1 MSSQSGRTMER
12 YVCSDC
18 FGDYAIKAFIED
30 NAVETR
36 CTYCGRTS
44 DSPISAHFSEV
55 FKFILEGIEPEWEDP
70 AESMA
75 YESREGGYQGA
86 SVYDWYDLITEEIE
100 ELFEINAGVLN
111 DILSEM
117 AGEHAWCHKDPYGL
131 LEEEALSIS
140 WRNFSRQVKYQTRYI
155 FSQLPDIADPMDI
168 DLIPVPRM
176 LNTLSQELSRL
187 EDEADVVLTVEQDT
201 EIMRARIHD
210 MWKRYLNGRQLGTV
224 PAKEARFSNRMSPS
238 GIPMFYGA
246 FDSDTALLEVIDHK
260 RFTPPWKVATIATFK
275 TTEVLKLLDL
285 SNLPQVPSLFDQRMN
300 YLRSTI
306 IFLHEFAYELSK
318 PINKD
323 GTEHIE
329 YVPTQ
334 VFTEYIR
341 HLFRDRY
348 GDSLNGIKYVSAKA
362 NQKSCCVLFVN
373 NEQCCGSI
381 SNPSEDNVSNPE
393 CVLLLQKAERKRVFK
408 IRGANA

>member
-1 MSSQSGRTMER
+1 MSSQSSRTIDR

-18 FGDYAIKAFIED
+18 FDDYAVKAFIED

-36 CTYCGRTS
+36 CTYCGRIS
-44 DSPISAHFSEV
+44 DSPIAAHFSEV
-55 FKFILEGIEPEWEDP
+55 FQFILEGIETEWEDP

-86 SVYDWYDLITEEIE
+86 SVYDWYDLITEQIE
-100 ELFEINAGVLN
+100 ELFEINADVLN

-155 FSQLPDIADPMDI
+155 FSQLSDTVDPMDI

-187 EDEADVVLTVEQDT
+187 EDEVDVVLTVEQDT
-201 EIMRARIHD
+201 EIMRARIHNI
-210 MWKRYLNGRQLGTV
+210 WKRYLNGRQLGTV
-224 PAKEARFSNRMSPS
+224 PAKEARFSDRMSPS

-275 TTEVLKLLDL
+275 TTKVLKLLDL

-300 YLRSTI
+300 YLRYTI

-318 PINKD
+318 PIIKD

-362 NQKSCCVLFVN
+362 NQQSCCVLFVN

-381 SNPSEDNVSNPE
+381 SNPSDGDVANPE

>member
-1 MSSQSGRTMER
+1 MPSQFGKTMDA
-12 YVCSDC
+12 YVCPDC

-30 NAVETR
+30 NAVETH
-36 CTYCGRTS
+36 CSYCARTS
-44 DSPISAHFSEV
+44 ASPISAHFSEV
-55 FKFILEGIEPEWEDP
+55 FNFILEGIETEWEDP

-86 SVYDWYDLITEEIE
+86 PIYDWSDLITGIIE
-100 ELFEINAGVLN
+100 ELFEINAYVLD

-117 AGEHAWCHKDPYGL
+117 AGEHSWCHKDPYGL

-140 WRNFSRQVKYQTRYI
+140 WRKFSRQVKYQTRYI
-155 FSQLPDIADPMDI
+155 FSQLPSAVDPMDI

-187 EDEADVVLTVEQDT
+187 ADETNVILTIEQDV
-201 EIMRARIHD
+201 EIMRARIHN
-210 MWKRYLNGRQLGTV
+210 MWKRYINGLQLGTV

-275 TTEVLKLLDL
+275 TNKALKVLNL

-306 IFLHEFAYELSK
+306 IFLHEFARELSR

-341 HLFRDRY
+341 HLFRDRE
-348 GDSLNGIKYVSAKA
+348 GNSLDGIKYVSAKS
-362 NQKSCCVLFVN
+362 NQQSCCVLFVN
-373 NEQCCGSI
+373 NEQCCGSVTN
-381 SNPSEDNVSNPE
+381 SGADNVANPE
-393 CVLLLQKAERKRVFK
+393 CILLLQKTERKRVFK
-408 IRGANA
+408 IRGANV